1 MSTKDTLRQLTRLF
15 STSPSSATP
24 VQQSFP
30 GYALPHEVDELL
42 NEHLRAFA
50 SAFPLTNAG
59 GSGSGQSEGE
69 RERIRW
75 REGLLEIWATAEPLP
90 GAERELHNIGR
101 VSAFLLLLHKLSA
114 DVGNDDDS
122 ALISRKDIGSVWWN
136 AILRRT
142 MLGTPK
148 EAHAAALGAKPSQT
162 RGRKTERDRKGK
174 EPAPPSSADALPLYV
189 SRQALA
195 AATRMIVWG
204 MEPSREQADKEE
216 DWVSPFGLAIL
227 NEYEDRSL
235 AKLKG
240 LDEGYGIRNLEECL
254 IEWAE
259 RAPKVRLRIRLV
271 TRCSSQSTLVLAG
284 LLHPHL
290 TLPGTEWAGR
300 PPFRLPHPLVS
311 DPQLDKSL
319 PRALHSSHR
328 EPYHCRPHNYM
339 LRDRQPRFKVPRH
352 LRRDAAGHH
361 RRAPVRHH
369 GSVRT
374 ASVVGDGAGRR

>member
-1 MSTKDTLRQLTRLF
+1 MSTKDTLRQLSRLF
-15 STSPSSATP
+15 STSPSSSVP
-24 VQQSFP
+24 VQHSFP
-30 GYALPHEVDELL
+30 AYGLPPEVDELL
-42 NEHLRAFA
+42 NEHLRTFA
-50 SAFPLTNAG
+50 SAFPLTTAG

-69 RERIRW
+69 RERARW

-122 ALISRKDIGSVWWN
+122 ALISRNDIGSVWWN

-148 EAHAAALGAKPSQT
+148 EAEAAALGAKAPQA
-162 RGRKTERDRKGK
+162 RGRRTERDRKGK
-174 EPAPPSSADALPLYV
+174 EPAPPSSVDALPLYV

-204 MEPSREQADKEE
+204 MEPDREHADKEE
-216 DWVSPFGLAIL
+216 DWVSSFGLAIL
-227 NEYEDRSL
+227 SEYEDRSL

-259 RAPKVRLRIRLV
+259 RAPKVRRHACVRSEIWLIL
-271 TRCSSQSTLVLAG
+271 SLAG
-284 LLHPHL
+284 FLHAHL
-290 TLPGTEWAGR
+290 AVLDAERISRAPLC
-300 PPFRLPHPLVS
+300 LPHPLLPDPPLDEGLSRPLNYAHPQPHRRRSLDYVS
-311 DPQLDKSL
+311 GDSQSRLK
-319 PRALHSSHR
+319 
-328 EPYHCRPHNYM
+328 M
-339 LRDRQPRFKVPRH
+339 PRH
-352 LRRDAAGHH
+352 LHRDIAGHH
-361 RRAPVRHH
+361 RRALVRRH
-369 GSVRT
+369 GGVRT
-374 ASVVGDGAGRR
+374 DSVLGDGAGCR